1 MRERRKTMKREVA
14 AGALLYCGLM
24 GVAAVIWESE
34 QALEAL
40 RLCVVPAFAFAA
52 AAFGVDEY
60 AKNIHGGRGR
70 E

>member
-1 MRERRKTMKREVA
+1 MRRKTLKREVA
-14 AGALLYCGLM
+14 SAGLIYCGMM
-24 GVAAVIWESE
+24 GVAAVVWDSE
-34 QALEAL
+34 QAIEVL

-60 AKNIHGGRGR
+60 AKNIHGRDR